1 MLLYP
6 VHGELHPTWTAT
18 PVWIN
23 PVSLLDKRLSQQ
35 GLWNSIQARFK
46 HLFLEGAMAQSDTVT
61 RILDT
66 AEVLFAERGFAETSL
81 RNITSKARVNLAAVN
96 YHFGSKKALIQAVF
110 ARYLDPFSAR
120 FHTALDELEARY
132 QGTPIPLE
140 VLLETMATTVLAVPA
155 ERNSLKVFMR
165 LLGLAYSQAQ
175 GHLRRYIQQQYG
187 DVFTRFTELVRKA
200 TPELPDAERFWRL
213 HFMLGTVI
221 FTLSGLDALRDIA
234 AKDYQEQVTV
244 RDLIRRL
251 RPVVVAAM
259 SAPLPAA
266 VEEGHHGNAQ
276 AS

>member
-1 MLLYP
+1 
-6 VHGELHPTWTAT
+6 
-18 PVWIN
+18 
-23 PVSLLDKRLSQQ
+23 
-35 GLWNSIQARFK
+35 
-46 HLFLEGAMAQSDTVT
+46 MAQSDTVS

-110 ARYLDPFSAR
+110 SRYLDPFTQR
-120 FHTALDELEARY
+120 FHSALDELESRY
-132 QGTPIPLE
+132 ADSTIPLE
-140 VLLETMATTVLAVPA
+140 ELLETMASTVLAVPA

-175 GHLRRYIQQQYG
+175 GHLRRHIQEQYG

-200 TPELPDAERFWRL
+200 TPDLPDAERFWRL

-234 AKDYQEQVTV
+234 SKDYQEQVTV
-244 RDLIRRL
+244 RDLVRRL

-259 SAPLPAA
+259 NAPLPPDIN
-266 VEEGHHGNAQ
+266 EEHHANAHV
-276 AS
+276 S

>member
-1 MLLYP
+1 
-6 VHGELHPTWTAT
+6 
-18 PVWIN
+18 
-23 PVSLLDKRLSQQ
+23 
-35 GLWNSIQARFK
+35 
-46 HLFLEGAMAQSDTVT
+46 MAQSDTVT

-110 ARYLDPFSAR
+110 SRYLDPFTQR
-120 FHTALDELEARY
+120 FHTALDELEVQHEGRV
-132 QGTPIPLE
+132 IPLE
-140 VLLETMATTVLAVPA
+140 TLLETMATTVLAVPA

-175 GHLRRYIQQQYG
+175 GHLRRHIQQEYG
-187 DVFTRFTELVRKA
+187 DVFTRFTELVRQA
-200 TPELPDAERFWRL
+200 TPDLPDAERFWRL

-234 AKDYQEQVTV
+234 EKDYHEQVTV
-244 RDLIRRL
+244 RDLVRRL

-259 SAPLPAA
+259 HAPLPPAL
-266 VEEGHHGNAQ
+266 EEGKYANAQ

>member
-1 MLLYP
+1 
-6 VHGELHPTWTAT
+6 
-18 PVWIN
+18 
-23 PVSLLDKRLSQQ
+23 
-35 GLWNSIQARFK
+35 
-46 HLFLEGAMAQSDTVT
+46 MAQSDTVT

-110 ARYLDPFSAR
+110 ARYLDPFTQR
-120 FHTALDELEARY
+120 FHTELDELEGQHAGRV
-132 QGTPIPLE
+132 IPLE
-140 VLLETMATTVLAVPA
+140 TLLETMATTVLAVPA

-175 GHLRRYIQQQYG
+175 GHLRRYIQQEYG
-187 DVFTRFTELVRKA
+187 DVFTRFSELVRKA
-200 TPELPDAERFWRL
+200 TPDLPDAERFWRL

-234 AKDYQEQVTV
+234 EKDYHEQVSV
-244 RDLIRRL
+244 RDLVRRL
-251 RPVVVAAM
+251 LPVVVAAM
-259 SAPLPAA
+259 NAPLPMTLEEAKP
-266 VEEGHHGNAQ
+266 EEGKHANAY

>member
-1 MLLYP
+1 
-6 VHGELHPTWTAT
+6 
-18 PVWIN
+18 
-23 PVSLLDKRLSQQ
+23 
-35 GLWNSIQARFK
+35 
-46 HLFLEGAMAQSDTVT
+46 MAQTDTVT

-81 RNITSKARVNLAAVN
+81 RTITSKARVNLAAVN

-110 ARYLDPFSAR
+110 SRYLDPFTVR
-120 FHTALDELEARY
+120 FHHALDELEA
-132 QGTPIPLE
+132 QHAGSVIPLE
-140 VLLETMATTVLAVPA
+140 VLLETMARTVLEVPA
-155 ERNSLKVFMR
+155 EKHSLKVFMK

-175 GHLRRYIQQQYG
+175 GHLRRHIQEEYG
-187 DVFTRFTELVRKA
+187 SVFTRFTDLVRRA

-213 HFMLGTVI
+213 HFVLGTVI

-234 AKDYQEQVTV
+234 EKDYHEHVSV

-259 SAPLPAA
+259 NAPLPPPPAA
-266 VEEGHHGNAQ
+266 QPAK